1 MWWIER
7 KHLFSSGPLTNC
19 HQSNSSHNLGPL
31 FVAWPGE
38 EQETWEENRLRHTR
52 YFITYLCTLITPNA
66 NIYVVILA
74 NILSTL
80 EIPTSNCEL
89 TRHWGAGEH
98 LCRMLRRNGGMVN
111 TWAASWLSS
120 VRLQTSLSLSIAVIN
135 STPQWWR
142 SVSTYVWSLVNQWK
156 LLDCQLLLPIF
167 LILLSPILTNE
178 EWSDTD
184 ICALYL

>member
-98 LCRMLRRNGGMVN
+98 LCLMLRRNGGQWTREQPVDFHPSACKHLSPSPLLSSTQLHNDGGQSPRLIFSEPIKN
-111 TWAASWLSS
+111 TWLS
-120 VRLQTSLSLSIAVIN
+120 
-135 STPQWWR
+135 
-142 SVSTYVWSLVNQWK
+142 
-156 LLDCQLLLPIF
+156 LPIF
-167 LILLSPILTNE
+167 PILLSPILTNK